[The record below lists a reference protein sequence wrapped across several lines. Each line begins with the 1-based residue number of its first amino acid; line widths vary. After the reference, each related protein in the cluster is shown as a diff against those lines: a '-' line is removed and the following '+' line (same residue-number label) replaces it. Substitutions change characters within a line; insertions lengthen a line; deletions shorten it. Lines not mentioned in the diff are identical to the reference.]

1 MPDTLTEYY
10 DLVKPEIE
18 GSSDTWGEKL
28 NADLDKIDT
37 ALRNCLITSSPAAF
51 NSPLTAQGTNIP
63 LYLPAQVA
71 GSAPTHTQ
79 LAATQG
85 WAESRIL
92 FYMNKFFPVNT
103 IMLWWGGWGSVPAG
117 WSFCDGTNNSPDLR
131 DRFVMCAGQYLT
143 PQVARGNITAN
154 PGEHLHANTYNTYPG
169 PAGPTVLEVHNS
181 EALYTG
187 SVVGAPVYTLPFYAL
202 LYIRKYANW

>member
-1 MPDTLTEYY
+1 M
-10 DLVKPEIE
+10 
-18 GSSDTWGEKL
+18 
-28 NADLDKIDT
+28 
-37 ALRNCLITSSPAAF
+37 RNCLITTSPPEFAT
-51 NSPLTAQGTNIP
+51 PMTAQGTNIP

-92 FYMNKFFPVNT
+92 FYLNKFFPVNT

-117 WSFCDGTNNSPDLR
+117 WSFCDGTNGSPDLR
-131 DRFVMCAGQYLT
+131 DRFVMCAGSFLA
-143 PQVARGNITAN
+143 PQTAQGQPSSY
-154 PGEHLHANTYNTYPG
+154 PGEHSHANSYNTYPG
-169 PAGPTVLEVHNS
+169 PAGPPSTLLEVHN
-181 EALYTG
+181 ANAVYPG
-187 SVVGAPVYTLPFYAL
+187 GAYSLPYYAV

>member
-18 GSSDTWGEKL
+18 ASADTWGEKL
-28 NADLDKIDT
+28 NADLDKIDK
-37 ALRNCLITSSPAAF
+37 ALRNCLISTSAPEF
-51 NSPLTAQGTNIP
+51 NTPMTDQGTNIR

-71 GSAPTHTQ
+71 GSAPYHTQ

-85 WAESRIL
+85 WVESRIL
-92 FYMNKFFPVNT
+92 FYLNKFFPVNT

-117 WSFCDGTNNSPDLR
+117 WTFCDGTTVGGTTSPDLR
-131 DRFVMCAGQYLT
+131 DRFVMCAGQYLA
-143 PQVARGNITAN
+143 PQTAQGGTSSY
-154 PGEHLHANTYNTYPG
+154 PGEHTHSNSYNTYPG
-169 PAGPTVLEVHNS
+169 PAGPTELEVHNR
-181 EALYTG
+181 EA
-187 SVVGAPVYTLPFYAL
+187 VYPGNSFSLPYYAV

>member
-1 MPDTLTEYY
+1 VPDTLTEYY

-28 NADLDKIDT
+28 NADLDKIDK
-37 ALRNCLITSSPAAF
+37 ALRNCIVTSSPLEF
-51 NSPLTAQGTNIP
+51 NTPLTAQGTELP
-63 LYLPAQVA
+63 FYLPAQVA

-92 FYMNKFFPVNT
+92 FYLNKFFPVNT

-117 WSFCDGTNNSPDLR
+117 WSFCDGTAGSPDLR
-131 DRFVMCAGQYLT
+131 DRFVMCAGNYLPPQQALGT
-143 PQVARGNITAN
+143 PSSY
-154 PGEHLHANTYNTYPG
+154 PGEHSHANSYNTYPG
-169 PAGPTVLEVHNS
+169 PSGPQVLEVHN
-181 EALYTG
+181 ANAVYPG
-187 SVVGAPVYTLPFYAL
+187 SAFSLPYCAV

>member
-1 MPDTLTEYY
+1 VPDTLTEYY

-18 GSSDTWGEKL
+18 ASADTWGEKL

-37 ALRNCLITSSPAAF
+37 ALRNCLITTSPPEF
-51 NSPLTAQGTNIP
+51 NTPMTAQGTNIP

-85 WAESRIL
+85 WAESRIV
-92 FYMNKFFPVNT
+92 FYLNKFFPVNT

-117 WSFCDGTNNSPDLR
+117 WSFCDGSAGSPDLR
-131 DRFVMCAGQYLT
+131 DRFVMCAGQYLA
-143 PQVARGNITAN
+143 PQTAQGTTSTY
-154 PGEHLHANTYNTYPG
+154 PGEHSHANSYNTYPG
-169 PAGPTVLEVHNS
+169 PAGSTVLEVHN
-181 EALYTG
+181 AN
-187 SVVGAPVYTLPFYAL
+187 AVYPDNSYSLPYYAV